1 MAVWQNLTSDTSHPA
16 SPHLHSSPAPPRHI
30 NTSEPPHVS
39 CLDQTDNSSDPSS
52 WDNQYCII
60 VFSMSPCFP
69 KLLRQKVRI
78 AGGDSAVL
86 LQSWCRLP
94 ARRGKLSWTLP
105 RQRRAVAVFAEPRHS
120 LELCGLIPGQP
131 HCAAPAPA
139 CPSLPLSLRCR
150 PRVQPAQPPAQ
161 PSPQNTPS
169 WGGVGSPSTPA
180 ASLAS
185 VKQLVGLCS
194 ARRGSGVAVSL

>member
-1 MAVWQNLTSDTSHPA
+1 M
-16 SPHLHSSPAPPRHI
+16 
-30 NTSEPPHVS
+30 S
-39 CLDQTDNSSDPSS
+39 C
-52 WDNQYCII
+52 WANQYCII

-69 KLLRQKVRI
+69 KLLGQKVRI
-78 AGGDSAVL
+78 AGRDSVVL

-94 ARRGKLSWTLP
+94 GRRGKLSWTLP
-105 RQRRAVAVFAEPRHS
+105 RQRRAVAVFADPRHS

-150 PRVQPAQPPAQ
+150 PRVQPAQPQPPAQ
-161 PSPQNTPS
+161 PSPQNTRS
-169 WGGVGSPSTPA
+169 WGGVGSLSTPA

-185 VKQLVGLCS
+185 VKYLVRLCN
-194 ARRGSGVAVSL
+194 ARCRSGVAVSL